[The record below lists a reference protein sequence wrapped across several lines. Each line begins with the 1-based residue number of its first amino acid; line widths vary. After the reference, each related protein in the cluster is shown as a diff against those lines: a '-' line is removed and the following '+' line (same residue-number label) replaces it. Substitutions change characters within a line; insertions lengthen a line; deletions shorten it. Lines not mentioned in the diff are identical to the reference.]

1 MADHSSSSK
10 SLFGRVLSR
19 GKRLGKRVRD
29 RVQGGRLPD
38 GTPVDVSFGV
48 YGEGQG
54 EVGWTLLQAAKEM
67 RVDIDH
73 FCGGR
78 CSCSTCR
85 VTVAPEF
92 AAMLS
97 RRDLNEE
104 AVLGPKAVQRGDRL
118 ACQARILGPVK
129 VDIPTTFNGM

>member
-1 MADHSSSSK
+1 MSDPSSPK
-10 SLFGRVLSR
+10 TLFGRVLSR
-19 GKRLGKRVRD
+19 GKRLSQRVRD

-38 GTPVDVSFGV
+38 GTLVQVSFGIN
-48 YGEGQG
+48 GEGQA
-54 EVGWTLLQAAKEM
+54 EVGWTLLQAAKEL

-85 VTVAPEF
+85 VVVPED
-92 AAMLS
+92 ARAMLS

-104 AVLGPKAVQRGDRL
+104 TVLGPKAAGRGDRL
-118 ACQARILGPVK
+118 ACQARILGPVS
-129 VDIPTTFNGM
+129 VSIPTTFNGL

>member
-1 MADHSSSSK
+1 MAIKSSSK
-10 SLFGRVLSR
+10 TFFGRVLDR
-19 GKRLGKRVRD
+19 GKRLGERVRE

-38 GTPVDVSFGV
+38 GTLVEVSFGV
-48 YGEGQG
+48 HGEGQA

-85 VTVAPEF
+85 VVVPESSR
-92 AAMLS
+92 AMLS

-104 AVLGPKAVQRGDRL
+104 AVLGPKAAGRGDRL
-118 ACQARILGPVK
+118 ACQARILGPVT
-129 VDIPTTFNGM
+129 VAIPATFNGI

>member
-1 MADHSSSSK
+1 MSDNYSSK
-10 SLFGRVLSR
+10 SLLGRVMSR
-19 GKRLGKRVRD
+19 GKRLSKRVRD

-38 GTPVDVSFGV
+38 GTLVQVSFGAH
-48 YGEGQG
+48 GEGQA
-54 EVGWTLLQAAKEM
+54 EVGWTVLQAAKEM

-85 VTVAPEF
+85 VVVPEEF
-92 AAMLS
+92 QAMLS

-104 AVLGPKAVQRGDRL
+104 AVLGPKAVERGDRL
-118 ACQARILGPVK
+118 ACQARILGPVSVK
-129 VDIPTTFNGM
+129 IPTTFNGV

>member
-1 MADHSSSSK
+1 MADKSSPK
-10 SLFGRVLSR
+10 TLLARVFSR
-19 GKRLGKRVRD
+19 GKRLSQRVRD

-38 GTPVDVSFGV
+38 GTLVDVSFGV
-48 YGEGQG
+48 YGEGQA
-54 EVGWTLLQAAKEM
+54 EVGWTLLAAAKEM

-85 VTVAPEF
+85 VVVPEEF
-92 AAMLS
+92 RAMLS

-104 AVLGPKAVQRGDRL
+104 TVLGPKAAERGDRL
-118 ACQARILGPVK
+118 ACQARILGPVT
-129 VDIPTTFNGM
+129 VSIPTTFNGV